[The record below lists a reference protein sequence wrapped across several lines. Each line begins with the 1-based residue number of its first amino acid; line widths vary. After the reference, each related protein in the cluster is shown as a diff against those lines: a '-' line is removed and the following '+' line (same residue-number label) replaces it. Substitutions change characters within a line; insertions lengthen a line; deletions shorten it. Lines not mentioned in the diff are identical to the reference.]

1 MAGLTIGVD
10 VGGTNTDAA
19 VVKNTDVVCSGKTP
33 TTADVTSGL
42 ETAINIAINNL
53 PNEYGRQDVKRVN
66 IGTTQF
72 VNAVVQR
79 RDIVPVA
86 VLRICGPASRS
97 VPPFFD
103 FPPDLNN
110 VIAGP
115 YYYLQGGYEFDGQ
128 KVISEVDDEEVRRV
142 ANDIQSKGT
151 EKCHLW
157 FMYMSLRQL
166 KIMIN

>member
-19 VVKNTDVVCSGKTP
+19 IIKNTDVICSGKTP
-33 TTADVTSGL
+33 TTDDVTSGL
-42 ETAINIAINNL
+42 ERAINSAIDNL
-53 PNEYGRQDVKRVN
+53 PKEYSARDIKRVN
-66 IGTTQF
+66 IGTTHF

-79 RDIVPVA
+79 RHIVPVA

-103 FPPDLNN
+103 FPPDLKN

-115 YYYLQGGYEFDGQ
+115 HYYLQGGYEFDGQ
-128 KVISEVDDEEVRRV
+128 QVISEVDDEEIKRV
-142 ANDIQSKGT
+142 AREIQSKGIGI
-151 EKCHLW
+151 
-157 FMYMSLRQL
+157 FQL
-166 KIMIN
+166 IPIYIY